1 VKARQE
7 AGGRRQEG
15 NNYGI
20 KTGFG
25 IILFSRNKNKKKPEI
40 QNQTFN
46 RRTKRFKGKQ
56 DKDLSQMNPQKI
68 DN

>member
-1 VKARQE
+1 
-7 AGGRRQEG
+7 
-15 NNYGI
+15 
-20 KTGFG
+20 
-25 IILFSRNKNKKKPEI
+25 LSSRNKNQKKPEI

-46 RRTKRFKGKQ
+46 RGTKGFKGKQ